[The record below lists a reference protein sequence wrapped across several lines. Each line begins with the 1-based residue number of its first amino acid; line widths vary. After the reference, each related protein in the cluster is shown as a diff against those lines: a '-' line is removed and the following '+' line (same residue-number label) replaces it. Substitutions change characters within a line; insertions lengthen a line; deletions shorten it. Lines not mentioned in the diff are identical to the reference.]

1 MVKNVKNVKNMNV
14 ASARL
19 FFIFLHVM
27 ASFGVYVPDSSDLLE
42 RIEARAK
49 AEHDGKV
56 SSYARAAIERDM
68 KGATLPG
75 GPHSTT
81 ILVDLAKTILGP
93 VLVDDM
99 AAACEGVD
107 QRRELYQLLTRF
119 IAERSQKYPPSR
131 VKHP

>member
-1 MVKNVKNVKNMNV
+1 
-14 ASARL
+14 
-19 FFIFLHVM
+19 M
-27 ASFGVYVPDSSDLLE
+27 ASFGVYVPDNSDLLK

-68 KGATLPG
+68 KGSLMADAR
-75 GPHSTT
+75 STT
-81 ILVDLAKTILGP
+81 ILVDLAKMILGP
-93 VLVDDM
+93 VLVEDM

-119 IAERSQKYPPSR
+119 IAEHSEKPKLRSR
-131 VKHP
+131 VPS